1 MKVKLK
7 TKVISLLIAALL
19 LLGMAAVSF
28 TIANASTSTDA
39 EITDT
44 VSAQY

>member
-1 MKVKLK
+1 MKLK

-28 TIANASTSTDA
+28 TVANASTSTSA
-39 EITDT
+39 ETSGT